1 MDNAKPRIKYP
12 IVVEGKYDRQK
23 VLSAV
28 DADCLSTDGFG
39 IFNNSELCAT
49 LCVLSSSGP
58 IIVLT
63 DSDSAGALI
72 RKRISQAVRPD
83 SIINLYTPQIKGK
96 EKRKKAPSKEGFL
109 GVEGVDV
116 KTIREILLPFASDA
130 EIKRNSITK
139 ATMYLDGL
147 TGCENSSDMRDRV
160 AAHFSLPKG
169 MTPNALLCALSYIAT
184 DEEYRVAVE
193 RANSEN
199 NK

>member
-1 MDNAKPRIKYP
+1 MDNVKPRIKYP

-49 LCVLSSSGP
+49 LRALARSGP

-72 RKRISQAVRPD
+72 RKRISQAVKAD

-96 EKRKKAPSKEGFL
+96 EKRKKMPSKEGFL
-109 GVEGVDV
+109 GVEGVAV
-116 KTIREILLPFASDA
+116 KTTREILLPFASDVTT
-130 EIKRNSITK
+130 KRNSITK
-139 ATMYLDGL
+139 TTMYLDGL
-147 TGCENSSDMRDRV
+147 TGCQNSSDMRDRV
-160 AAHFSLPKG
+160 AEYFSLPKG

-184 DEEYRVAVE
+184 DEEYEESVKKA
-193 RANSEN
+193 
-199 NK
+199 KQ

>member
-1 MDNAKPRIKYP
+1 MDNGKPRIKYP

-49 LCVLSSSGP
+49 LRALARSGP

-72 RKRISQAVRPD
+72 RKRISQAVKAD

-96 EKRKKAPSKEGFL
+96 EKRKKTPSKEGFL

-116 KTIREILLPFASDA
+116 KTIREILLPFASDVTT
-130 EIKRNSITK
+130 KRNSITK
-139 ATMYLDGL
+139 TTMYLDGL
-147 TGCENSSDMRDRV
+147 TGCQNSSDMRDRV
-160 AAHFSLPKG
+160 AEYFSLPKG

-184 DEEYRVAVE
+184 DEEYEESVKKA
-193 RANSEN
+193 
-199 NK
+199 KQ

>member
-1 MDNAKPRIKYP
+1 M
-12 IVVEGKYDRQK
+12 VEGKYDRQK

-28 DADCLSTDGFG
+28 DADCRSTDGPG

-49 LCVLSSSGP
+49 LRALARSGP

-72 RKRISQAVRPD
+72 RKRISQAVKSD

-96 EKRKKAPSKEGFL
+96 EKRKKTPSKEGFL

-116 KTIREILLPFASDA
+116 KTIREILLPFASDVMT
-130 EIKRNSITK
+130 KRNSITK
-139 ATMYLDGL
+139 TTMYLDGL
-147 TGCENSSDMRDRV
+147 TGCQNSSDMRDRV
-160 AAHFSLPKG
+160 AEYFSLPKG

-193 RANSEN
+193 RAKDDIEE
-199 NK
+199 

>member
-12 IVVEGKYDRQK
+12 VVVEGKYDRQK

-49 LCVLSSSGP
+49 LRVLSSSGP

-72 RKRISQAVRPD
+72 RKRISQAVRSD

-96 EKRKKAPSKEGFL
+96 EKRKKTPSKEGFL

-116 KTIREILLPFASDA
+116 KTIREILLPFASDVTT
-130 EIKRNSITK
+130 KRNSITK

-160 AAHFSLPKG
+160 AEYFSLPKG

-184 DEEYRVAVE
+184 DDEYRAAVIKAKE
-193 RANSEN
+193 
-199 NK
+199 

>member
-1 MDNAKPRIKYP
+1 M
-12 IVVEGKYDRQK
+12 VEGKYDRQK

-49 LCVLSSSGP
+49 LRALARSGP

-72 RKRISQAVRPD
+72 RKRISQAVKAD

-96 EKRKKAPSKEGFL
+96 EKRKKTPSKEGFL

-116 KTIREILLPFASDA
+116 KTIREILLPFASDVTT
-130 EIKRNSITK
+130 KRNSITK
-139 ATMYLDGL
+139 TTMYLDGL
-147 TGCENSSDMRDRV
+147 TGCQNSSDMRDRV
-160 AAHFSLPKG
+160 AEYFSLPKG

-184 DEEYRVAVE
+184 DEDYKNALDI
-193 RANSEN
+193 A
-199 NK
+199 KKK

>member
-1 MDNAKPRIKYP
+1 MDNVKPRIKYP
-12 IVVEGKYDRQK
+12 IVVEGKYDRQE

-49 LCVLSSSGP
+49 LRALARSGP

-72 RKRISQAVRPD
+72 RKRISQAVKAD

-96 EKRKKAPSKEGFL
+96 EKRKKTPSKEGFL

-116 KTIREILLPFASDA
+116 KTIREILLPFASDVTT
-130 EIKRNSITK
+130 KRNSITK
-139 ATMYLDGL
+139 TTMYLDGL

-160 AAHFSLPKG
+160 AECFSLPKG

-184 DEEYRVAVE
+184 DEDYKNALDI
-193 RANSEN
+193 A
-199 NK
+199 KKK

>member
-49 LCVLSSSGP
+49 LRALARSGP

-116 KTIREILLPFASDA
+116 KTIREILLPFASDV

-160 AAHFSLPKG
+160 AAHFSLPKE
-169 MTPNALLCALSYIAT
+169 MTPNALFCALSYIAT

-193 RANSEN
+193 RAKDDIEE
-199 NK
+199 

>member
-1 MDNAKPRIKYP
+1 M
-12 IVVEGKYDRQK
+12 VEGKYDRQK

-49 LCVLSSSGP
+49 LCALSRSGP
-58 IIVLT
+58 MIVLT

-72 RKRISQAVRPD
+72 RKRISQAVKAD

-96 EKRKKAPSKEGFL
+96 EKRKKMPSKEGFL

-116 KTIREILLPFASDA
+116 ETIREILSPFASDCR
-130 EIKRNSITK
+130 IKRNSITK
-139 ATMYLDGL
+139 TTMYLDGL
-147 TGCENSSDMRDRV
+147 TGCQNSSEMRDRV
-160 AAHFSLPKG
+160 AEYFSLPKG

-184 DEEYRVAVE
+184 DEEYEAAVE
-193 RANSEN
+193 AAEKRSIIDKSTGRTN
-199 NK
+199 

>member
-1 MDNAKPRIKYP
+1 MDNVKPRIKYP
-12 IVVEGKYDRQK
+12 IVGEGKYDRKK

-49 LCVLSSSGP
+49 LRALARSGP

-72 RKRISQAVRPD
+72 RKRISQAVKAD

-96 EKRKKAPSKEGFL
+96 EKRKKTPSKEGFL
-109 GVEGVDV
+109 GVEGVAV
-116 KTIREILLPFASDA
+116 KTIREILLPFASDVTT
-130 EIKRNSITK
+130 KRNSITK
-139 ATMYLDGL
+139 TTMYLDGL
-147 TGCENSSDMRDRV
+147 TGCQNSSDMRDRV
-160 AAHFSLPKG
+160 AEYFSLPKG

-184 DEEYRVAVE
+184 DEEYEESVKKA
-193 RANSEN
+193 
-199 NK
+199 KQ

>member
-12 IVVEGKYDRQK
+12 VVVEGKYDRQK

-49 LCVLSSSGP
+49 LRVLSSSGP

-72 RKRISQAVRPD
+72 RKRISQAVRTD

-96 EKRKKAPSKEGFL
+96 EKRKKTPSKEGFL

-116 KTIREILLPFASDA
+116 KTIREILLPFASDSPM
-130 EIKRNSITK
+130 KRNSITK
-139 ATMYLDGL
+139 VTMYLDGL

-160 AAHFSLPKG
+160 AEYFSLPKG

-184 DEEYRVAVE
+184 DDEYRAAVIKAKE
-193 RANSEN
+193 
-199 NK
+199 

>member
-1 MDNAKPRIKYP
+1 MDNVKPRIKYP

-49 LCVLSSSGP
+49 LRALARSGP

-72 RKRISQAVRPD
+72 RKRISQAVKAD

-96 EKRKKAPSKEGFL
+96 EKRKKTPSKEGFH

-116 KTIREILLPFASDA
+116 KTIREILLPFASDVTT
-130 EIKRNSITK
+130 KRNSITK
-139 ATMYLDGL
+139 TTMYLDGL
-147 TGCENSSDMRDRV
+147 TGCQNSSDMRDRV
-160 AAHFSLPKG
+160 AEYFSLPKG

-184 DEEYRVAVE
+184 DEEYEESVKKA
-193 RANSEN
+193 
-199 NK
+199 KQ